1 MDHVN
6 IRETLEQ
13 SLITIEK
20 YFHNL
25 ENKNL
30 QIVQQ
35 TN

>member
-20 YFHNL
+20 YNL

>member
-20 YFHNL
+20 YNV